1 MAIARRR
8 LLQLSAAAAMARPI
22 AAWADNYP
30 SRTVRIIVATA
41 AGGTTDL
48 AARLIGQSLTDKL
61 GQAFVVENRTGGS
74 NNIGTE
80 AAAHAAPDGYT
91 LFMANSVNAINTSM
105 YSNLY
110 FNFSTDLIP
119 VAVAMKSVL
128 VLQVHPSVP
137 AKSLSEFIAYAKA
150 NPGKINMGSGGKGS
164 TGAMCGELFQMMA
177 GVKFQ
182 HVPYRGES
190 LAMAD
195 LIGGQVQMVVATVG
209 SSIQYI
215 KAGQVRALAVTS
227 AGRTDAL
234 PELPPIGETL
244 RGYEA
249 TSWSG
254 LMAPKGT
261 PSDIVGKLNREVNA
275 SLAEPKMIERFNA
288 IGGPPTPDTPAAF
301 GRVIAADTEKWAKVI
316 KETGAKAN

>member
-1 MAIARRR
+1 MAIIARRR
-8 LLQLSAAAAMARPI
+8 LLQLSAAAAMARPL
-22 AAWADNYP
+22 AAWADSYP

-105 YSNLY
+105 YANLN

-137 AKSLSEFIAYAKA
+137 AKTLPEFIAYAKA
-150 NPGKINMGSGGKGS
+150 NPGMINMGSGGKGS

-177 GVKFQ
+177 GVIFQ
-182 HVPYRGES
+182 HVP
-190 LAMAD
+190 
-195 LIGGQVQMVVATVG
+195 
-209 SSIQYI
+209 
-215 KAGQVRALAVTS
+215 
-227 AGRTDAL
+227 
-234 PELPPIGETL
+234 
-244 RGYEA
+244 
-249 TSWSG
+249 
-254 LMAPKGT
+254 
-261 PSDIVGKLNREVNA
+261 
-275 SLAEPKMIERFNA
+275 
-288 IGGPPTPDTPAAF
+288 
-301 GRVIAADTEKWAKVI
+301 
-316 KETGAKAN
+316 

>member
-1 MAIARRR
+1 MTLPRRR
-8 LLQLSAAAAMARPI
+8 FLQLAAAALPGLPDVAL
-22 AAWADNYP
+22 AQTYP

-48 AARLIGQSLTDKL
+48 AARLIAQSLSDKL

-80 AAAHAAPDGYT
+80 AAAHAPPDGYT

-105 YSNLY
+105 YSNLS

-137 AKSLSEFIAYAKA
+137 VKTLPEFIAYAKA

-182 HVPYRGES
+182 HVPYRGKS

-215 KAGQVRALAVTS
+215 KAGQVRAIAVTS
-227 AGRTDAL
+227 AKRAPMHCPTAADRGDAA
-234 PELPPIGETL
+234 GL
-244 RGYEA
+244 RGDLVERA
-249 TSWSG
+249 DGAEGHAGARSSTSSTARSTRASPIPGSSSASSQSAGRQRLTRPLRSAASSRSTPRNGRRWSRRPG
-254 LMAPKGT
+254 QG
-261 PSDIVGKLNREVNA
+261 
-275 SLAEPKMIERFNA
+275 
-288 IGGPPTPDTPAAF
+288 
-301 GRVIAADTEKWAKVI
+301 
-316 KETGAKAN
+316 